1 MRTYGRTTYASYL
14 FTHSHHSTSVAT
26 LPEEQYDEAT
36 FTEEHKAFKESHN
49 DAFVALSLYCQR
61 ERQKLLEPAATENWE
76 GVQESNDPAEVKLF
90 FLDGP
95 EGGTAR
101 ALIDRGGFS
110 ADQCYVANRHRSTCQ
125 SLRISGG
132 GLLPEANVVHATAA
146 EALSSGLVA
155 EASDGDLEGD
165 CSIMDEE
172 GGHDVGSFGNIGFAA
187 YYFDGCGGFAPHL
200 SNMMVAALLRDD
212 DQQKDGS
219 LSSSA
224 QSPPIAIGFSLV
236 GGNRDVVDKEVAV
249 YQRLSILARR
259 RGAKLTHVFDDPERY
274 GIDPAL
280 RKVGG
285 SAGGTLTTWVLME

>member
-200 SNMMVAALLRDD
+200 SNMMVAALLWDD
-212 DQQKDGS
+212 DQQKDCS
-219 LSSSA
+219 LS
-224 QSPPIAIGFSLV
+224 PIAIGFSLV

-249 YQRLSILARR
+249 CQRLSILARR

>member
-1 MRTYGRTTYASYL
+1 M
-14 FTHSHHSTSVAT
+14 
-26 LPEEQYDEAT
+26 
-36 FTEEHKAFKESHN
+36 
-49 DAFVALSLYCQR
+49 
-61 ERQKLLEPAATENWE
+61 
-76 GVQESNDPAEVKLF
+76 F

-125 SLRISGG
+125 SLRMSGG
-132 GLLPEANVVHATAA
+132 GLLPEANVAHATAA

-155 EASDGDLEGD
+155 EASDRYLEGD
-165 CSIMDEE
+165 CNIMDEE
-172 GGHDVGSFGNIGFAA
+172 GGSHDVGSFGNIEFAA
-187 YYFDGCGGFAPHL
+187 YYFDGCGGFVPHL
-200 SNMMVAALLRDD
+200 SNMMVAALLRDE
-212 DQQKDGS
+212 DQRKYGA
-219 LSSSA
+219 LSSSV
-224 QSPPIAIGFSLV
+224 QSPPIAIGFSIV

-249 YQRLSILARR
+249 CQRLSILARR